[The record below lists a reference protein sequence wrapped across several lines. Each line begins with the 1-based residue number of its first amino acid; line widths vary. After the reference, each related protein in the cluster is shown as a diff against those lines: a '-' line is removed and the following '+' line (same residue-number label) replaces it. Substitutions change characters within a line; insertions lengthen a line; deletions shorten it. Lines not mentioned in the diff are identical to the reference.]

1 MLQKIALYAA
11 LMIAIPAVANEAR
24 EVATEVQP
32 QAIELAAANPDM
44 RSFFEPKTKSDVN
57 ALATLEQDLVSSLSQ
72 ELSH

>member
-11 LMIAIPAVANEAR
+11 MMIAIPAVASEVR
-24 EVATEVQP
+24 DVATEAEP

-44 RSFFEPKTKSDVN
+44 RSFFEPKTKSDVY
-57 ALATLEQDLVSSLSQ
+57 ALATLEQDLMSSLNQ

>member
-11 LMIAIPAVANEAR
+11 MMIAIPAAANEAR
-24 EVATEVQP
+24 DVAATEAEP
-32 QAIELAAANPDM
+32 QAIELAVTPDM

-57 ALATLEQDLVSSLSQ
+57 ALATLEQDLMVSLHQ

>member
-11 LMIAIPAVANEAR
+11 MMIAIPAAASEAR
-24 EVATEVQP
+24 DVATAEAGP
-32 QAIELAAANPDM
+32 QAVELSATPDM

-57 ALATLEQDLVSSLSQ
+57 ALATLEKDLMSSLTQ